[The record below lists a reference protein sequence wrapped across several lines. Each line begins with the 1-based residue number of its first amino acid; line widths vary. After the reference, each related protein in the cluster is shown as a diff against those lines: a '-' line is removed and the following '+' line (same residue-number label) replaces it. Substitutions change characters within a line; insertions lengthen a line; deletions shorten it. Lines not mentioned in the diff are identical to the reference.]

1 MQPSPD
7 SPPEQ
12 GASADDLTPRSKR
25 PLLWLVTLV
34 TVGGVVWYL
43 WTQWDRLHPLIQ
55 VPIDQVLVVGVLFA
69 VGILLNAL
77 EFWVLYR
84 RLGAKIGVVENWLL
98 YGAGQL
104 LNHAPGQVG
113 TVYRFGYL
121 KAVHHLSYSRSA
133 SGYGANLLLTVLS
146 TGVLGLVA
154 TLVMGGSHGV
164 WSWVLIAIFSG
175 LVVVALTALLIDL
188 PSTTRQG
195 RLARIWRG
203 FHEGWSEITS
213 HSRTALTVILI
224 ELVKYLILAVRIQL
238 SLSWVGVSEPYA
250 FFLVIAA
257 ATGVVTFVALTPA
270 AIGLR
275 EIAIGFAAAALGV
288 QFDVA
293 LLGATLDRAV
303 MLVWVVL
310 IGGAGLIYTARKMT
324 GARLLEVIRPFDS

>member
-12 GASADDLTPRSKR
+12 EVVAGDRPPRSKR
-25 PLLWLVTLV
+25 LLLWLVTLV
-34 TVGGVVWYL
+34 TLGGVVWYL
-43 WTQWDRLHPLIQ
+43 SAQWDQLQPLVE
-55 VPIDQVLVVGVLFA
+55 VPLEQVLMVGILFA

-84 RLGAKIGVVENWLL
+84 RLGADIGVTENWLL
-98 YGAGQL
+98 YAAGQL

-121 KAVHHLSYSRSA
+121 KAVHNLSYARSA

-146 TGVLGLVA
+146 TGALGLVT
-154 TLVMGGSHGV
+154 TLMMGTLHEPGS
-164 WSWVLIAIFSG
+164 WALIAIFSG
-175 LVVVALTALLIDL
+175 LVVLAVAALVIELPTTA
-188 PSTTRQG
+188 REG
-195 RLARIWRG
+195 RLARTWRR
-203 FHEGWSEITS
+203 FQEGWSEITS
-213 HSRTALTVILI
+213 HARTALIVVLI
-224 ELVKYLILAVRIQL
+224 ELVKYSILAMRMKL
-238 SLSWVGVSEPYA
+238 ALSWVGVEEPYG

-257 ATGVVTFVALTPA
+257 ATGIVTFVALTPA

-275 EIAIGFAAAALGV
+275 ELAIGLAAVALGV

-303 MLVWVVL
+303 MLVWVLL
-310 IGGAGLIYTARKMT
+310 IGGTGLIYTARRMADAKLNT
-324 GARLLEVIRPFDS
+324 A